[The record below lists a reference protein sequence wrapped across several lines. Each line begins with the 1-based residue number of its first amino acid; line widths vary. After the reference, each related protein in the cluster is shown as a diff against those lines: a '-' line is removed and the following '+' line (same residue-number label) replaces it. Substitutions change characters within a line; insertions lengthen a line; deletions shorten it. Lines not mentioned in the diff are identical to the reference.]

1 MSNRNLLSSSCL
13 IGAALM
19 LCGPARAE
27 DTAATICNAAFS
39 AYSAAAATG
48 DPAKMVAIFSPNG
61 EVVSPWGY
69 VAGHD
74 ALVKMYSGFMKP
86 GDKETD
92 SNTTARMVGGID
104 VAVCTGS
111 YAFTPAST
119 TTDQKG
125 TFTKVVAK
133 VGGEWKIENLTYNV
147 AAPQ

>member
-1 MSNRNLLSSSCL
+1 MLHRNLLSSSCL

-27 DTAATICNAAFS
+27 DTAATICNAMFS

-48 DPAKMVAIFSPNG
+48 DPAKMAAIFSPNG

-74 ALVKMYSGFMKP
+74 ALVKMYSGFMKA
-86 GDKETD
+86 GDTESD

-111 YAFTPAST
+111 YSFTPASA

-133 VGGEWKIENLTYNV
+133 VNGEWKIENLTYNI

>member
-1 MSNRNLLSSSCL
+1 MHYRSLVSSSCL
-13 IGAALM
+13 IGAALVF
-19 LCGPARAE
+19 CGSAH
-27 DTAATICNAAFS
+27 AADDASTICNAAFS
-39 AYSAAAATG
+39 AYSAAAASG
-48 DPAKMVAIFSPNG
+48 DPVKMAAIFSPNG

-74 ALVKMYSGFMKP
+74 ALVKMYSGFMKA
-86 GDKETD
+86 GDKEADT
-92 SNTTARMVGGID
+92 NTTARMVGD
-104 VAVCTGS
+104 VAICTGS

-133 VGGEWKIENLTYNV
+133 IGGEWKIENLTYNI

>member
-1 MSNRNLLSSSCL
+1 MLYRNLFSCSCV
-13 IGAALM
+13 ISAALG
-19 LCGPARAE
+19 LCGPALAE
-27 DTAATICNAAFS
+27 DTAATICNATFS
-39 AYSAAAATG
+39 AYSVAAASG

-111 YAFTPAST
+111 YTFTPAASA
-119 TTDQKG
+119 TDQRG

-133 VGGEWKIENLTYNV
+133 VGGEWKIENLTYNI

>member
-1 MSNRNLLSSSCL
+1 MHYRNLVSSSCL
-13 IGAALM
+13 IGAVLM
-19 LCGPARAE
+19 LCGPVHAA
-27 DTAATICNAAFS
+27 DDATAICNAAFS

-48 DPAKMVAIFSPNG
+48 DPAKMAAIFSPNG

-86 GDKETD
+86 GDKEADT
-92 SNTTARMVGGID
+92 NTTARMVGD
-104 VAVCTGS
+104 VAVCTGA
-111 YAFTPAST
+111 YTFTPAST

-133 VGGEWKIENLTYNV
+133 VGGEWKIENLTYNI

>member
-1 MSNRNLLSSSCL
+1 MLHRNLLSSSCL

-27 DTAATICNAAFS
+27 DTAATICNAMFS

-48 DPAKMVAIFSPNG
+48 DPAKMVALLSPNG

-74 ALVKMYSGFMKP
+74 ALVKMYSSFMKP
-86 GDKETD
+86 GDKEAD

-111 YAFTPAST
+111 YTFTPAST

-133 VGGEWKIENLTYNV
+133 VDGEWKIQQSDL
-147 AAPQ
+147 

>member
-1 MSNRNLLSSSCL
+1 MHYRGPVSSACL
-13 IGAALM
+13 IGAGLM
-19 LCGPARAE
+19 LCGPALAE
-27 DTAATICNAAFS
+27 DTAATICKAAFS
-39 AYSAAAATG
+39 AYSAAG
-48 DPAKMVAIFSPNG
+48 DPAKMAAIFSPNG

-74 ALVKMYSGFMKP
+74 ALVKMYSGFMKA

-92 SNTTARMVGGID
+92 SDMTARMVGGID

-111 YAFTPAST
+111 YLFIPAST

-125 TFTKVVAK
+125 MFTKVVAK
-133 VGGEWKIENLTYNV
+133 VRGEWKIENLTYNI

>member
-1 MSNRNLLSSSCL
+1 MLHRTLMSSSCL
-13 IGAALM
+13 IGALM
-19 LCGPARAE
+19 LCAPAQAE
-27 DTAATICNAAFS
+27 DTAATICNAMFS
-39 AYSAAAATG
+39 AYSAAAASG
-48 DPAKMVAIFSPNG
+48 DPAKMAALFSPNG

-74 ALVKMYSGFMKP
+74 ALVKMYASFMKP
-86 GDKETD
+86 GDKEAD
-92 SNTTARMVGGID
+92 SDTTGRFVGGID

-111 YAFTPAST
+111 YQFTPAAA

-133 VGGEWKIENLTYNV
+133 VDGEWKIENLTYNI

>member
-1 MSNRNLLSSSCL
+1 MLHRNVLSSSCL

-39 AYSAAAATG
+39 AYGAAAASG
-48 DPAKMVAIFSPNG
+48 DPAKMVALFSPNG
-61 EVVSPWGY
+61 QVVGPYGY
-69 VAGHD
+69 FAGHD
-74 ALVKMYSGFMKP
+74 ALVKMYSAFMKP
-86 GDKETD
+86 GDKESD
-92 SNTTARMVGGID
+92 SDTTGRMVGGID

-111 YAFTPAST
+111 YTFTPAST

-133 VGGEWKIENLTYNV
+133 VGGEWKIENLTWNI